1 MPSTG
6 WILTVSGSVWGDFR
20 FRNLKDTSGIWARD
34 FHGSYDGQGINSKY
48 NGFQLGYDYA
58 ANDKSVYGF
67 FAERNISSPKYS
79 YGDAKDHG
87 LSGGLYGTWFGD
99 SGVYTDVVAKWG
111 RDDTEL
117 KTWGNYPDRADY
129 RTHNE
134 SLSVEFGKTFT
145 KDNGLFLEPEAQMVF
160 GHLGSKDYTTRRGK
174 TVHMGGYDSAIGRL
188 GILFGKRVTEGEHPY
203 DYYLKFS
210 VLHKFGGSRSFHLAA
225 LDGETMDYSEDY
237 QNTWEEAGFGGSWHI
252 SKNTNLYA
260 DAERSFGGN
269 WHKKWQWNIGVN
281 WQF

>member
-1 MPSTG
+1 MRYPTIS
-6 WILTVSGSVWGDFR
+6 LTKGNGDFR
-20 FRNLKDTSGIWARD
+20 FRNLKDTSGIWGRD

-79 YGDAKDHG
+79 YGSSENHG
-87 LSGGLYGTWFGD
+87 LSAGVYGTWFGD

-117 KTWGNYPDRADY
+117 KSWGNYPDRADY

-134 SLSVEFGKTFT
+134 SISVEFGKTFT

-210 VLHKFGGSRSFHLAA
+210 VLHEFGGSRSFHLAA

-237 QNTWEEAGFGGSWHI
+237 QDTWEEAGFGGSWHVGG
-252 SKNTNLYA
+252 NTNLYA
-260 DAERSFGGN
+260 DVERSFGGN
-269 WHKKWQWNIGVN
+269 WNKKWQWNIGVN